1 MSSNIER
8 ASANPDISWGKV
20 AMVLAGVAVF
30 QFLAHWAISVDANSI
45 VSEVFVVGP
54 LCVIFV
60 GLLLRTGTG
69 RLILLGV
76 VPIGAAGYWAWRR
89 TGSDPTLLYPL
100 PQICLNLFMLWLFG
114 RTLRSGQEALIT
126 RVARHVHKDMSVELA
141 AYTRRVTQA
150 WCVFFVAMIIVSLL
164 LFFLVSLD
172 AWSTFTNLFG
182 LPLVAGMF
190 VAEYAWRRLRHPEFM
205 TGSLLSGIRAF
216 RDVHQQSPATSVLDR

>member
-1 MSSNIER
+1 
-8 ASANPDISWGKV
+8 
-20 AMVLAGVAVF
+20 MVLAGVAAF

-45 VSEVFVVGP
+45 VSEIFVVGP
-54 LCVIFV
+54 LCVIFF
-60 GLLLRTGTG
+60 GLLLRSGTG
-69 RLILLGV
+69 RLALLGIL
-76 VPIGAAGYWAWRR
+76 PIGAAGYWAWRR

-126 RVARHVHKDMSVELA
+126 RVARHVHKDMSAELA
-141 AYTRRVTQA
+141 GYTRRVTQA
-150 WCVFFVAMIIVSLL
+150 WCVFFVGMIAVSSG
-164 LFFLVSLD
+164 LFIFVSLD

-182 LPLVAGMF
+182 LPLVAAMF
-190 VAEYAWRRLRHPEFM
+190 VAEYVWRRLRHPEFM

>member
-1 MSSNIER
+1 MSSNTER
-8 ASANPDISWGKV
+8 ASANSEISWGKV

-30 QFLAHWAISVDANSI
+30 QILAHWAISVDANSI
-45 VSEVFVVGP
+45 ISEVFVVGP

-69 RLILLGV
+69 RLVLLGV
-76 VPIGAAGYWAWRR
+76 LPVGAAGYWAWRR

-100 PQICLNLFMLWLFG
+100 PQICLDLFMLWLFG

-126 RVARHVHKDMSVELA
+126 RVARHVHKEMSAELA

-150 WCVFFVAMIIVSLL
+150 WCALFVGMIAISLVL
-164 LFFLVSLD
+164 CIFVSLD
-172 AWSTFTNLFG
+172 AWSTFTNLFS
-182 LPLVAGMF
+182 LPLVAVMF
-190 VAEYAWRRLRHPEFM
+190 IAEYAYRRIRHPEFM

-216 RDVHQQSPATSVLDR
+216 HDVHQQSPVNPVLDR

>member
-1 MSSNIER
+1 MSSNTER
-8 ASANPDISWGKV
+8 VREDSDISWGRV
-20 AMVLAGVAVF
+20 AGVLAGIAAF
-30 QFLAHWAISVDANSI
+30 QMLAHWAISVDANSI
-45 VSEVFVVGP
+45 ISEVFVVGP

-69 RLILLGV
+69 RLVLLGV

-114 RTLRSGQEALIT
+114 RTLRNGQEALIT
-126 RVARHVHKDMSVELA
+126 RVARHVHKEISVELA
-141 AYTRRVTQA
+141 GYTRRVTQA
-150 WCVFFVAMIIVSLL
+150 WCAFFVGMIAVSLL
-164 LFFLVSLD
+164 LFFFVSLD

-182 LPLVAGMF
+182 LPLVAAMF
-190 VAEYAWRRLRHPEFM
+190 VAEYVWRRLRHPEFM

-216 RDVHQQSPATSVLDR
+216 RDVHQQSPVNPVLDR